1 MGKLD
6 GRIALVTGGTT
17 GIGFATAKLFRDEGA
32 RVIVTGRNAERVAHA
47 REELGRG
54 VEALIA
60 DTARKEDI
68 NSLFVRLARDHGR
81 LDVLFLNAGV
91 AGFAPLQDFS
101 EELFD
106 EIMNVNYKGAFFTLQ
121 RALPLLSHGS
131 SVILNASIAAHVGM
145 AGTSAYAG
153 SKAALLTLAKVA
165 SAELA
170 ERGIRVNAISPGPVE
185 TPILGKLGLPPE
197 TLKGFGERVH
207 ARTLVKRFGAPE
219 EIARAALFLASPD
232 SSFLVGAEIVVDG
245 GMTVAA

>member
-17 GIGFATAKLFRDEGA
+17 GIGVGTAKLFRDEGA

-81 LDVLFLNAGV
+81 LDVLFLNAGI

-106 EIMNVNYKGAFFTLQ
+106 EIMDVNYKGAFFTLQ
-121 RALPLLSHGS
+121 RALPLLSRGS
-131 SVILNASIAAHVGM
+131 SVILNASIAARVGM

-165 SAELA
+165 SVGVGGTRHPGQRDLA
-170 ERGIRVNAISPGPVE
+170 GSGRNANPG
-185 TPILGKLGLPPE
+185 KAGL
-197 TLKGFGERVH
+197 
-207 ARTLVKRFGAPE
+207 
-219 EIARAALFLASPD
+219 AAGDA
-232 SSFLVGAEIVVDG
+232 
-245 GMTVAA
+245 

>member
-81 LDVLFLNAGV
+81 LDVLFLNAGI

-106 EIMNVNYKGAFFTLQ
+106 EIMDVNYKGAFFTLQ
-121 RALPLLSHGS
+121 RALPLLSRGS

-145 AGTSAYAG
+145 AEPPPTQAARRRCSRSPRSHRRSWRSAASG
-153 SKAALLTLAKVA
+153 STR
-165 SAELA
+165 S
-170 ERGIRVNAISPGPVE
+170 RRVRS
-185 TPILGKLGLPPE
+185 
-197 TLKGFGERVH
+197 
-207 ARTLVKRFGAPE
+207 KRQ
-219 EIARAALFLASPD
+219 
-232 SSFLVGAEIVVDG
+232 SSESWACRRRR
-245 GMTVAA
+245 

>member
-32 RVIVTGRNAERVAHA
+32 RVIVTGRNADRVAQA

-54 VEALIA
+54 VEVVTA
-60 DTARKEDI
+60 DAARKEDS
-68 NSLFVRLARDHGR
+68 NSLFVRVARD
-81 LDVLFLNAGV
+81 V
-91 AGFAPLQDFS
+91 ARFAPLEELS

-106 EIMNVNYKGAFFTLQ
+106 EIMTVNYKGAVFTLQ
-121 RALPLLSHGS
+121 RALPLLSRGA
-131 SVILNASIAAHVGM
+131 SVILNSSISAHVGM

-185 TPILGKLGLPPE
+185 TPILGKLGLPAE
-197 TLKGFGERVH
+197 TLKGFGERVRT
-207 ARTLVKRFGAPE
+207 RTLVKRFGGPE
-219 EIARAALFLASPD
+219 EIARTALFLASPD
-232 SSFLVGAEIVVDG
+232 SSFLVGTEIVADG
-245 GMTVAA
+245 GLTVAA

>member
-1 MGKLD
+1 MGRLD
-6 GRIALVTGGTT
+6 GRIALITGGTT

-32 RVIVTGRNAERVAHA
+32 RVIVTGRNADRVVQA

-54 VEALIA
+54 VEAVTA
-60 DTARKEDI
+60 DVARKEDT

-91 AGFAPLQDFS
+91 AGFAPLEELS

-131 SVILNASIAAHVGM
+131 SVILNSSISAHVGM

-170 ERGIRVNAISPGPVE
+170 DRGIRVNAISPGPVE
-185 TPILGKLGLPPE
+185 TPIIGKLGLPPE
-197 TLKGFGERVH
+197 TLKGFGERVRT
-207 ARTLVKRFGAPE
+207 RTLVKRFGGPE
-219 EIARAALFLASPD
+219 EIAKAALFLASSD
-232 SSFLVGAEIVVDG
+232 SSFLVGAEIVADG
-245 GMTVAA
+245 GLTVAA

>member
-106 EIMNVNYKGAFFTLQ
+106 EIMDVNYKGAFFTA
-121 RALPLLSHGS
+121 R
-131 SVILNASIAAHVGM
+131 VGM